1 MSSSVLMFCKWFHHF
16 LHFQT
21 SCKAQTVNFL
31 CASMA
36 AKIQMHDNNVKEEN
50 ICSLLGSVV
59 TNTGGAEE
67 DEKICIKKANAAFI
81 QLC

>member
-1 MSSSVLMFCKWFHHF
+1 
-16 LHFQT
+16 
-21 SCKAQTVNFL
+21 
-31 CASMA
+31 MA

-67 DEKICIKKANAAFI
+67 DEKIWIKKANAAFI